1 MQAKMQI
8 YAEILRQIGRMPN
21 DYKEP
26 DMEEM
31 DEEDDA
37 GEVGEPA
44 GHHYESPEYEAAEE
58 KGAKMV
64 LGKKAEAVRTKGEKK
79 QKDDRGL

>member
-8 YAEILRQIGRMPN
+8 YAEILRQLGRMPN

-26 DMEEM
+26 DLSEM
-31 DEEDDA
+31 GDENDA
-37 GEVGEPA
+37 SETNEPQ
-44 GHHYESPEYEAAEE
+44 GHHYESPEYEDAEE

-64 LGKKAEAVRTKGEKK
+64 LGKKAEEVRTKGEKNAK
-79 QKDDRGL
+79 

>member
-26 DMEEM
+26 DMEDMGEM
-31 DEEDDA
+31 EEPEEEEDKGSED
-37 GEVGEPA
+37 
-44 GHHYESPEYEAAEE
+44 EAR
-58 KGAKMV
+58 MN
-64 LGKKAEAVRTKGEKK
+64 GKKK
-79 QKDDRGL
+79 

>member
-31 DEEDDA
+31 GEMEESEADEPEA
-37 GEVGEPA
+37 KE
-44 GHHYESPEYEAAEE
+44 YESP
-58 KGAKMV
+58 KPSPQ
-64 LGKKAEAVRTKGEKK
+64 GKKKER
-79 QKDDRGL
+79 

>member
-1 MQAKMQI
+1 MHSKMQI

-26 DMEEM
+26 DMDDMDDMDKMEEP
-31 DEEDDA
+31 E
-37 GEVGEPA
+37 
-44 GHHYESPEYEAAEE
+44 GHQYESAEYEAAEE

-64 LGKKAEAVRTKGEKK
+64 LGKKAEEVRTKGEKNGK
-79 QKDDRGL
+79 

>member
-26 DMEEM
+26 DMEDMGEM
-31 DEEDDA
+31 EEPEGDEPEA
-37 GEVGEPA
+37 KE
-44 GHHYESPEYEAAEE
+44 YESP
-58 KGAKMV
+58 KPSP
-64 LGKKAEAVRTKGEKK
+64 KGEKK
-79 QKDDRGL
+79 ER

>member
-26 DMEEM
+26 DMDEMEEM
-31 DEEDDA
+31 EEP
-37 GEVGEPA
+37 EVEK
-44 GHHYESPEYEAAEE
+44 ENEEVVLDKAAN
-58 KGAKMV
+58 KAAP
-64 LGKKAEAVRTKGEKK
+64 KK
-79 QKDDRGL
+79 

>member
-1 MQAKMQI
+1 MNNMHAKMQI

-31 DEEDDA
+31 GEMEEPEADEPEA
-37 GEVGEPA
+37 KE
-44 GHHYESPEYEAAEE
+44 YESP
-58 KGAKMV
+58 KPSP
-64 LGKKAEAVRTKGEKK
+64 KGEKK
-79 QKDDRGL
+79 ER

>member
-1 MQAKMQI
+1 MNKMHSKMQI

-31 DEEDDA
+31 GEMEEP
-37 GEVGEPA
+37 E
-44 GHHYESPEYEAAEE
+44 GHHYESAEYEAAEE

-64 LGKKAEAVRTKGEKK
+64 LGKKAEEVRTKGEKNGK
-79 QKDDRGL
+79 

>member
-1 MQAKMQI
+1 MHSKMQI

-26 DMEEM
+26 DMDEMEEM
-31 DEEDDA
+31 GEMEEP
-37 GEVGEPA
+37 E
-44 GHHYESPEYEAAEE
+44 GHQYESPEYEAAEE

-79 QKDDRGL
+79 NK

>member
-1 MQAKMQI
+1 MHSKMQI

-31 DEEDDA
+31 GEMEKPEGEE
-37 GEVGEPA
+37 
-44 GHHYESPEYEAAEE
+44 YESPEYEAAEE
-58 KGAKMV
+58 KGAKMA
-64 LGKKAEAVRTKGEKK
+64 LGKKAEEVRTKGEKK
-79 QKDDRGL
+79 

>member
-1 MQAKMQI
+1 VNNMHAKMQI

-31 DEEDDA
+31 EEMEEPEEEEDKGSED
-37 GEVGEPA
+37 
-44 GHHYESPEYEAAEE
+44 EAR
-58 KGAKMV
+58 MN
-64 LGKKAEAVRTKGEKK
+64 GKKK
-79 QKDDRGL
+79 

>member
-1 MQAKMQI
+1 MVNDMHYKMQI

-26 DMEEM
+26 DMEDMGEM
-31 DEEDDA
+31 EEP
-37 GEVGEPA
+37 E
-44 GHHYESPEYEAAEE
+44 GHHYENPEYEAAEE

-79 QKDDRGL
+79 EG

>member
-26 DMEEM
+26 DMEDMGEM
-31 DEEDDA
+31 EEPEEEEE
-37 GEVGEPA
+37 EV
-44 GHHYESPEYEAAEE
+44 S
-58 KGAKMV
+58 
-64 LGKKAEAVRTKGEKK
+64 TKGEKK
-79 QKDDRGL
+79 YK

>member
-31 DEEDDA
+31 GEMEEMEDEE
-37 GEVGEPA
+37 
-44 GHHYESPEYEAAEE
+44 YEIP
-58 KGAKMV
+58 
-64 LGKKAEAVRTKGEKK
+64 KAEILTKGEKK
-79 QKDDRGL
+79 ER

>member
-31 DEEDDA
+31 EEMEEPEEEEDKGSED
-37 GEVGEPA
+37 
-44 GHHYESPEYEAAEE
+44 EAR
-58 KGAKMV
+58 MN
-64 LGKKAEAVRTKGEKK
+64 GKKK
-79 QKDDRGL
+79 

>member
-1 MQAKMQI
+1 MHSKMEI

-21 DYKEP
+21 EP
-26 DMEEM
+26 GMDDMGEMEEP
-31 DEEDDA
+31 E
-37 GEVGEPA
+37 
-44 GHHYESPEYEAAEE
+44 GHQYESPEYEAAEE

-79 QKDDRGL
+79 NK